1 MRTQTVRGEVQR
13 LIHQRPFKPFV
24 LNLENGDR
32 IPIGHPE
39 NIAFDP
45 GENGSSG
52 SDDFY
57 VVSGRV
63 RIHSVFEA
71 VTSVGSAESV
81 EPFA

>member
-1 MRTQTVRGEVQR
+1 MRTESVRGEVQR

-32 IPIGHPE
+32 VRIGHPE

-45 GENGSSG
+45 GGDGAPG

-57 VVSGRV
+57 VVSGRI

-71 VTSVGSAESV
+71 VTSVGSAESM
-81 EPFA
+81 EQLA